1 MPAAANRFVQLLA
14 RKTAYETAIDELV
27 SGVASV
33 TISGGVSYTR
43 ADIDKVRGALDGV
56 NAELSALASNRPGGM
71 VRTTPRYL

>member
-1 MPAAANRFVQLLA
+1 MPAANRFAQLLA

-33 TISGGVSYTR
+33 TISGGVSYSR
-43 ADIDKVRGALDGV
+43 SDLDKVRAALDAV
-56 NAELSALASNRPGGM
+56 NSELSALATNRPGGM